1 MKILNIAQH
10 ELAEVLLLNE
20 SAVPHVSSI
29 DEVEMQWFADH
40 AAFFDVARIDG
51 DLAGFL
57 IGLRPG
63 TSYKSVNYRWFCE
76 HYNDFAYVDRVVVAA
91 QARRLGVAETLYKK
105 FAESQSGVPRMTCE
119 VNVRPTNPVSMR
131 FHEQQGFRQVGT
143 QESEGGTKTVAMM
156 EKTL

>member
-1 MKILNIAQH
+1 MKILNVVQQ

-20 SAVPHVSSI
+20 SAVPHVNSI
-29 DEVEMQWFADH
+29 DEAEMQWFADH
-40 AAFFDVARIDG
+40 AAFFEVARIDG

-76 HYNDFAYVDRVVVAA
+76 HYNDFAYVDRVVIASH
-91 QARRLGVAETLYKK
+91 ARRQGVAETLYKK

-156 EKTL
+156 EKAL